1 MFPSPLALLTPP
13 RPSALLLST
22 LNRLLARNPWAS
34 DRLTPFAGRP
44 ASLAVGGWRTAF
56 ALSAQGRLE
65 EIRDPCEVAVSLEL
79 PLSALPSLAEG
90 PDALFRQARI
100 AGEAHFAENL
110 GFVLRNLHWDFEE
123 DLAALLGDPLA
134 HRLHGAGVAAA
145 GEARDIAR
153 RLTDNLA
160 DYLGEEAKLC
170 ATRSEL
176 DTFRADIGELERD
189 LQRSTRRLDG
199 LKA

>member
-1 MFPSPLALLTPP
+1 MLPSPFALLTPP
-13 RPSALLLST
+13 RPSALLLSA

-34 DRLTPFAGRP
+34 DRLAPFADRP

-56 ALSAQGRLE
+56 ALNAQGRLE
-65 EIRDPCEVAVSLEL
+65 EIRDPSEIAVSLEL
-79 PLSALPSLAEG
+79 PLSALSSLAEG
-90 PDALFRQARI
+90 PDALFRHARI

-134 HRLHGAGVAAA
+134 HRLHGAGVAALDQT
-145 GEARDIAR
+145 RDIAH
-153 RLTDNLA
+153 RLADNLA

-170 ATRSEL
+170 AMRHEL
-176 DTFRADIGELERD
+176 DTLRADLGALEKD
-189 LQRSTRRLDG
+189 LQRAATRLNG
-199 LKA
+199 LSA

>member
-1 MFPSPLALLTPP
+1 MFPSPFALLTPP

-22 LNRLLARNPWAS
+22 LNRLLARNPWAG
-34 DRLTPFAGRP
+34 DRLAPFAGRP

-56 ALSAQGRLE
+56 ALSPQGRLE
-65 EIRDPCEVAVSLEL
+65 EIRGPAEVAVSLEL
-79 PLSALPSLAEG
+79 PISALPSLAEG
-90 PDALFRQARI
+90 PDALFRHARI

-110 GFVLRNLHWDFEE
+110 GFVLRNLQWDFEE

-134 HRLHGAGVAAA
+134 HRLHNAGIAAT
-145 GEARDIAR
+145 GQARDIAR

-170 ATRSEL
+170 PTRSEL
-176 DTFRADIGELERD
+176 DAFRESVGELEKD
-189 LQRSTRRLDG
+189 LQRSARRLNG
-199 LKA
+199 LGA